1 MICTEVSGVMP
12 NPRVCFGM
20 LTTQQTTL
28 YLRQTP
34 CDFIIVILYLGLVLS
49 LQ

>member
-1 MICTEVSGVMP
+1 MRTCEEV
-12 NPRVCFGM
+12 
-20 LTTQQTTL
+20 TQQTTL

-34 CDFIIVILYLGLVLS
+34 YNFIIVILYLGLVLS